1 LVDFS
6 QIQTCQ
12 VRKGSPPGTRL
23 AKRCLFFGVGF
34 LSIIVVV
41 AACGLGWLY
50 WRLGTG
56 PLEVGWLAS
65 RIEVELNARLSQGY
79 SLKLGSAELVN
90 GSKGTELTIAGL
102 ELREPDGQVAIAAP
116 RATVSVDP
124 LRLAIG
130 QVSPRRLDVF
140 DLDLRLAVLQDG
152 TVALSA
158 GNQQFVLAQRE
169 NPGTA
174 SDAATAPAE
183 DRKAVIQKQI
193 AMAVARILALAAGAS
208 PLGDLE
214 HVGIIRG
221 NFAFDDQT
229 RGVSNNFKD
238 LSLVFERLD
247 DAANIVVSADGANH
261 RWEAKA
267 RASGIA
273 GRSAEGV
280 ANLDVELNNFTL
292 DEATLIAGLRQL
304 PFDFDMP
311 FSAKAHF
318 VVGSDGGLRTADG
331 EYSFGSGFFVFKDPD
346 HEPLPVETVTGGI
359 TWQAERNVFDLTAT
373 QFVSAGT
380 KLAFTG
386 SLAPPSQDD
395 DRWRLDVNVAP
406 GKFGPERPNERD
418 IVIER
423 GGFSMAIR
431 TADHEWAVEHFDLG
445 GPDVDLTMT
454 ANGTWGDSRRINL
467 KADVKNMS
475 ARTVLRLW
483 PTFSAHEARTY
494 LLKNLR
500 GGRLSTGSVKIDF
513 SAETIA
519 ALQAHQPIPDQA
531 VAVDFNIADG
541 VLDYLPGAP
550 PLSRIAGTGKISA
563 KSTLFT
569 ATQGQIDL
577 GQGRRLDL
585 QTGRFEIADQARK
598 PVPATVNLQ
607 FSGGLDAV
615 SDFMGREA
623 LKPFGGFPMDALTVK
638 GQVDGRAVIDMRIGS
653 ETKAADTSA
662 RITAQVSNLS
672 IEKFIGKERLD
683 QASLT
688 VNADNKGLTATGQG
702 RLFGAPAKIDIKKV
716 ANGGSEAAVS
726 FVLDDAARAK
736 QGWPAGVMT
745 GPVSARIVAPLGQG
759 DKMRG
764 QVELDLTRTAINI
777 PLPGVGKPAGRAA
790 KAQFTLATDTDKLQ
804 LQGFSFDGGTLSAQG
819 QIDLDGSGGFIGAK
833 LSQVRLSPGDD
844 MRADIQATED
854 GLKIVARGN
863 VLDARPMLLRAG
875 AGGDAPAKSTDGTFD
890 LDVKSALV
898 TGHNGQSLANLD
910 LRFAKR
916 GSQLR
921 EFKLSAR
928 SGRAALT
935 GEMGREG
942 GQQRIIVRAAD
953 GGTFLSFLDYY
964 KRMEGGQLILM
975 AEGTGDNYAGVL
987 SVRRFVL
994 RNEPALGRLL
1004 QEGVPQRADE
1014 RAAQINPNAVEF
1026 DRLAVNFRKANGRL
1040 DISDGLINGPSIGM
1054 TIDGNIDYARDR
1066 VALNGTFVPAFGLNN
1081 LFARVPLFGPL
1092 LGGSNNEG
1100 LFGVNFKVQGQAS
1113 APMLTVNPLSAI
1125 APGFIRKI
1133 FGAMDGAQSD
1143 QNGQPLA
1150 PPQPP
1155 PPAARQRQ
1163 PSMPMSISPGR

>member
-1 LVDFS
+1 
-6 QIQTCQ
+6 
-12 VRKGSPPGTRL
+12 VRKGTGPGTRL
-23 AKRCLFFGVGF
+23 AKRCLFFCAGF
-34 LSIIVVV
+34 ISVLVVIAV
-41 AACGLGWLY
+41 CGLGWLY

-56 PLEVGWLAS
+56 PLEVGWLAN
-65 RIEVELNARLSQGY
+65 RIEVELNARLNQGY
-79 SLKLGSAELVN
+79 SLKLGSAQLVN
-90 GSKGTELTIAGL
+90 GGKGTELSIAGL
-102 ELREPDGQVAIAAP
+102 ELREPDGQIAITAP
-116 RATVSVDP
+116 LATVSVDP

-130 QVSPRRLDVF
+130 EVAPRRLDVF

-158 GNQQFVLAQRE
+158 GNQQFVLAQRD
-169 NPGTA
+169 NPGSA
-174 SDAATAPAE
+174 PEAAAVSSE

-193 AMAVARILALAAGAS
+193 ATAVARILALAAGAS

-229 RGVSNNFKD
+229 RGVSTNFKD
-238 LSLVFERLD
+238 LSLVFERQD
-247 DAANIVVSADGANH
+247 DAASIVVSADAANH

-280 ANLDVELNNFTL
+280 ANLDIELNNFTL
-292 DEATLIAGLRQL
+292 DEVTLIGGLRQL

-318 VVGSDGGLRTADG
+318 VVAADGGLRAADG

-346 HEPLPVETVTGGI
+346 HEPLPVNTITGGI
-359 TWQAERNVFDLTAT
+359 AWQVERDVFDLTAT
-373 QFVSAGT
+373 QFVSGGT
-380 KLAFTG
+380 KLTLTG
-386 SLAPPSQDD
+386 TLAPPRQDD

-423 GGFSMAIR
+423 GGFSASIR
-431 TADHEWAVEHFDLG
+431 LADHEWAVERFDLG
-445 GPDVDLTMT
+445 GPDVNLTMT
-454 ANGTWGDSRRINL
+454 GSGTWGENRH
-467 KADVKNMS
+467 VKLQAAVKDMS
-475 ARTVLRLW
+475 VRSVLRLW
-483 PTFSAHEARTY
+483 PTVSAHEARTY

-500 GGRLSTGSVKIDF
+500 GGRLSTGSVKVDF
-513 SAETIA
+513 SPEDFVAMH
-519 ALQAHQPIPDQA
+519 AHQPLPAEA
-531 VAVDFNIADG
+531 VAVDFTIADG

-550 PLSRIAGTGKISA
+550 PLSRIAGTGKVSA
-563 KSTLFT
+563 RQTLFT
-569 ATQGQIDL
+569 ATQGQVEL
-577 GQGRRLDL
+577 TQGRRLDL
-585 QTGRFEIADQARK
+585 LAGRFEIADQAKK

-615 SDFMGREA
+615 SDFMGRDA
-623 LKPFGGFPMDALTVK
+623 LKPFGGFPIDAQTVK

-653 ETKAADTSA
+653 ESQPTDSTA
-662 RITAQVSNLS
+662 RVMAQISNLS
-672 IEKFIGKERLD
+672 MEKFMGKERLD

-688 VNADNKGLTATGQG
+688 VNADSKGMTATGQG
-702 RLFGAPAKIDIKKV
+702 RLFGAPAKIDIRKA

-736 QGWPAGVMT
+736 QGWPAGVT

-759 DKMRG
+759 DKLRG
-764 QVELDLTRTAINI
+764 QVELDLTRAAINT
-777 PLPGVGKPAGRAA
+777 PLPGVGKPAGRAS
-790 KAQFTLATDTDKLQ
+790 KAQFILATDADKMQ

-819 QIDLDGSGGFIGAK
+819 QIDLDGTGGFLGAK
-833 LSQVRLSPGDD
+833 LSQVRMSPGDD
-844 MRADIQATED
+844 MRADILATED

-875 AGGDAPAKSTDGTFD
+875 AGDTSSKASDATFD

-898 TGHNGQSLANLD
+898 TGHNGQSMANLD

-928 SGRAALT
+928 SGRAPLT
-935 GEMGREG
+935 GEMSRDG
-942 GQQRIIVRAAD
+942 GPQRIIVRAAD
-953 GGTFLSFLDYY
+953 GGSFLSFLDYY

-975 AEGTGDNYAGVL
+975 AQGTGDNYAGVL

-1004 QEGVPQRADE
+1004 QEGVPQRAED

-1026 DRLAVNFRKANGRL
+1026 DRLAVNFRKADGRL

-1092 LGGSNNEG
+1092 LGGGNNEG

-1113 APMLTVNPLSAI
+1113 APMLSVNPLSAI

-1143 QNGQPLA
+1143 PSGQSFAPPP
-1150 PPQPP
+1150 PPQP
-1155 PPAARQRQ
+1155 AARPRP
-1163 PSMPMSISPGR
+1163 PSMPMSIAPGR

>member
-1 LVDFS
+1 M
-6 QIQTCQ
+6 
-12 VRKGSPPGTRL
+12 RKGSLPGVRL
-23 AKRCLFFGVGF
+23 AKRCLFFCAGF
-34 LSIIVVV
+34 VSIIVVV
-41 AACGLGWLY
+41 LACGLGWLY

-65 RIEVELNARLSQGY
+65 RIETELNSRLSQGY

-124 LRLAIG
+124 MRLAIG
-130 QVSPRRLDVF
+130 QVAPRRLEVF
-140 DLDLRLAVLQDG
+140 DLGLRLAVLQDG

-169 NPGTA
+169 NPGLV
-174 SDAATAPAE
+174 SEAAAAPAE
-183 DRKAVIQKQI
+183 DRKAAIQKQI
-193 AMAVARILALAAGAS
+193 ADAVARILALAAGAS

-214 HVGIIRG
+214 HVGIVRG
-221 NFAFDDQT
+221 NFTFDDQT
-229 RGVSNNFKD
+229 RGVSTNFND
-238 LSLVFERLD
+238 LSLVFERAD
-247 DAANIVVSADGANH
+247 DVANIIVSADGGNH

-292 DEATLIAGLRQL
+292 DEASLIAGWRQL

-311 FSAKAHF
+311 FSIKAHF

-331 EYSFGSGFFVFKDPD
+331 EYSVGSGFFVFKDPD
-346 HEPLPVETVTGGI
+346 HEPLPVDTVTGGI
-359 TWQAERNVFDLTAT
+359 AWQADRNAFDLTAT
-373 QFVSAGT
+373 QFVSGGT
-380 KLAFTG
+380 RLAFSGT
-386 SLAPPSQDD
+386 LAPPGPDD

-406 GKFGPERPNERD
+406 GMFGPERPNERD

-423 GGFSMAIR
+423 GGFSLAVR
-431 TADHEWAVEHFDLG
+431 PSDHEWAVERFDLG
-445 GPDVDLTMT
+445 GPDVNLKMT
-454 ANGTWGDSRRINL
+454 ANGTWGENRRLNL
-467 KADVKNMS
+467 NADVKNMS
-475 ARTVLRLW
+475 ARTILRLW

-500 GGRLSTGSVKIDF
+500 GGRLSTGSLKIDF
-513 SAETIA
+513 SPETIA
-519 ALQAHQPIPDQA
+519 ALQAHQPIPEQA

-541 VLDYLPGAP
+541 LLDYLPGAP
-550 PLSRIAGTGKISA
+550 PLSGITGTGKISA
-563 KSTLFT
+563 RSTLFT

-585 QTGRFEIADQARK
+585 QSGRFEIPDQERK

-615 SDFMGREA
+615 SDFLGRDA
-623 LKPFGGFPMDALTVK
+623 LKPFGGFPMDTLTVK
-638 GQVDGRAVIDMRIGS
+638 GQVDGKAVIDMRIGS
-653 ETKAADTSA
+653 DSRAANTNV
-662 RITAQVSNLS
+662 RIAAQVSNLS

-702 RLFGAPAKIDIKKV
+702 RLFGAPAKIDIRKA

-736 QGWPAGVMT
+736 QGWSTEGVMT
-745 GPVSARIVAPLGQG
+745 GPVSARVVAPLGQG
-759 DKMRG
+759 EKMRG
-764 QVELDLTRTAINI
+764 QVELDLTRAAINT
-777 PLPGVGKPAGRAA
+777 PLPGVGKPAGRAS
-790 KAQFTLATDTDKLQ
+790 KAQFTLASDADKLQ

-819 QIDLDGSGGFIGAK
+819 QIDFDGAGTFVGAK
-833 LSQVRLSPGDD
+833 LSQIRLSPGDD
-844 MRADIQATED
+844 MRADIQAAGD
-854 GLKIVARGN
+854 GVKIVARGN
-863 VLDARPMLLRAG
+863 VLDARPILLTAS
-875 AGGDAPAKSTDGTFD
+875 AGGATPAKPSTATLD
-890 LDVKSALV
+890 LDIKSALV
-898 TGHNGQSLANLD
+898 TGHNGQSMANLD
-910 LRFAKR
+910 LRFVKR

-928 SGRAALT
+928 SGRAPLS
-935 GEMGREG
+935 GELARDSA
-942 GQQRIIVRAAD
+942 QPRIVVRAAD
-953 GGTFLSFLDYY
+953 GGSFLSFLDYY
-964 KRMEGGQLILM
+964 KRMEGGQLVLI
-975 AEGTGDNYAGVL
+975 AEGTGEEYAGVL

-1004 QEGVPQRADE
+1004 QEGIPQRADE
-1014 RAAQINPNAVEF
+1014 RAAQINPNAVDF
-1026 DRLAVNFRKANGRL
+1026 DRMSFNFRKANGRL
-1040 DISDGLINGPSIGM
+1040 DIGDGLINGPSIGM

-1113 APMLTVNPLSAI
+1113 APVLTVNPLSAI

-1133 FGAMDGAQSD
+1133 FGAIDGAQSD

-1150 PPQPP
+1150 PPA

>member
-1 LVDFS
+1 M
-6 QIQTCQ
+6 
-12 VRKGSPPGTRL
+12 RRGSPPGARL
-23 AKRCLFFGVGF
+23 AKRCLFFGAGF
-34 LSIIVVV
+34 VSIIVVV

-90 GSKGTELTIAGL
+90 GGQGTELTIAGL

-116 RATVSVDP
+116 RATISVDP
-124 LRLAIG
+124 LRLAVG
-130 QVSPRRLDVF
+130 QVLPRRLEVF

-169 NPGTA
+169 NPELV
-174 SDAATAPAE
+174 SEAAAAPAE
-183 DRKAVIQKQI
+183 DRNAVIQKQI

-214 HVGIIRG
+214 HFGIVRG
-221 NFAFDDQT
+221 NFVFDDQT
-229 RGVSNNFKD
+229 RGVSTNFND
-238 LSLVFERLD
+238 LSLIFERLD
-247 DAANIVVSADGANH
+247 DVATIAVSADGANH

-292 DEATLIAGLRQL
+292 DEVALIAGWRQL

-311 FSAKAHF
+311 FSIKAHF
-318 VVGSDGGLRTADG
+318 GVGSDGGLRTADG

-346 HEPLPVETVTGGI
+346 HEPLPVETVTGGV
-359 TWQAERNVFDLTAT
+359 TWRPERNAFDLTAT
-373 QFVSAGT
+373 QFVSGGT

-386 SLAPPSQDD
+386 ILAPPGQDD

-406 GKFGPERPNERD
+406 GMFGPERPNERD

-423 GGFSMAIR
+423 GGFSLSIR
-431 TADHEWAVEHFDLG
+431 TADREWAVERFNLG
-445 GPDVDLTMT
+445 GPDVNLTM
-454 ANGTWGDSRRINL
+454 AAHGAWGENRRINL
-467 KADVKNMS
+467 DADVKNMS
-475 ARTVLRLW
+475 VRTILRLW

-519 ALQAHQPIPDQA
+519 ALQAHQPIPEQA

-541 VLDYLPGAP
+541 LLDYLPGAP
-550 PLSRIAGTGKISA
+550 PLSRIGGTGKISS

-585 QTGRFEIADQARK
+585 QTGRFEIPDQGRK
-598 PVPATVNLQ
+598 PVPATVNLR

-615 SDFMGREA
+615 SDFLARDA

-653 ETKAADTSA
+653 DSKATDTSA

-702 RLFGAPAKIDIKKV
+702 RLFGAPAKIEIKKT
-716 ANGGSEAAVS
+716 AAGGSEAAVS
-726 FVLDDAARAK
+726 FMLDDAARAK
-736 QGWPAGVMT
+736 QGWPAGLMT
-745 GPVSARIVAPLGQG
+745 GPVGARIVAPLGQG

-764 QVELDLTRTAINI
+764 QVELDLTRAAINV
-777 PLPGVGKPAGRAA
+777 PLPGVGKPAGRAS
-790 KAQFTLATDTDKLQ
+790 KAQFTLATDTDRLQ
-804 LQGFSFDGGTLSAQG
+804 LQGFSFDGGTISAQG
-819 QIDLDGSGGFIGAK
+819 QIDLDGSGGFVGAK
-833 LSQVRLSPGDD
+833 LSQIRLSPGDD

-875 AGGDAPAKSTDGTFD
+875 AGGDASAKSSDGTFD

-898 TGHNGQSLANLD
+898 TGHNGQAVANLD
-910 LRFAKR
+910 LRFVKR

-935 GEMGREG
+935 GEMARDG
-942 GQQRIIVRAAD
+942 GQQRVIVRAAD

-975 AEGTGDNYAGVL
+975 AEGTGDNYAGAL

-1004 QEGVPQRADE
+1004 QEGVPQRAED
-1014 RAAQINPNAVEF
+1014 RAQINPNAVEF

-1081 LFARVPLFGPL
+1081 LFARVPLFGPI
-1092 LGGSNNEG
+1092 LGGGNNEG

-1133 FGAMDGAQSD
+1133 FGAMDGAD
-1143 QNGQPLA
+1143 QGQPQPVA
-1150 PPQPP
+1150 PPPP
-1155 PPAARQRQ
+1155 LPAARQRQ